1 MDAETASP
9 VGRTKSHQEAVNSL
23 EQLYQDTLCKG
34 LKALPPPEPP
44 VAKERKLYVDLPQDI
59 YGVAIAVC
67 VGDLPLI
74 LGFDNATKARTDA

>member
-1 MDAETASP
+1 M
-9 VGRTKSHQEAVNSL
+9 
-23 EQLYQDTLCKG
+23 
-34 LKALPPPEPP
+34 PPPEPL
-44 VAKERKLYVDLPQDI
+44 VALKERKLYVDLPQDI